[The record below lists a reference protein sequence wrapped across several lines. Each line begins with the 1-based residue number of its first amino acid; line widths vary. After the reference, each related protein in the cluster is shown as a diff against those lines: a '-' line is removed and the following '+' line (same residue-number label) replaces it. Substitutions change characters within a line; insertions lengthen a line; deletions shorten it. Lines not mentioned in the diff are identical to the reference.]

1 MAGPL
6 GVYQDSA
13 GQFRFRLRAPNN
25 ETIATSEGYTSLAG
39 CKNGIEAVRAYAPEA
54 ELIDRRASD
63 SNG

>member
-1 MAGPL
+1 MSARFEI
-6 GVYQDSA
+6 YQDSA

-54 ELIDRRASD
+54 ELIDRRE
-63 SNG
+63 